1 MDKLE
6 HALVLRKQNKLKES
20 NSLLI
25 ELTKEH
31 PHNPEYHY
39 QCAWSFDVLGEEA
52 NAIPYYERAIEL
64 GLSGKALEGAI
75 VGLGSTYRTIGDY
88 ENSKRTFQK
97 GLKLF
102 PSSQAIKVF
111 LSMTLYNMKQHD
123 QAMEFLLNC
132 LIETTADK
140 NIKDYERA
148 IRFYSDKLDQVW

>member
-6 HALVLRKQNKLKES
+6 YALVLRKKKKLKES

-52 NAIPYYERAIEL
+52 KAVPYYERAIEL
-64 GLSGKALEGAI
+64 GLNGKSLEGAI

-88 ENSKRTFQK
+88 ENSKRIFEK

-102 PSSQAIKVF
+102 PNNQAIKAF
-111 LSMTLYNMKQHD
+111 FSMTLYNLKQHD
-123 QAMEFLLNC
+123 QAMELLLNC
-132 LIETTADK
+132 LIETTAD
-140 NIKDYERA
+140 NSIRDYERA
-148 IRFYSDKLDQVW
+148 IRYYSDKLDQIW